1 MAGAQDNEVRRAAR
15 PLDASR
21 LHRFSHLVGRSN
33 ERPERE
39 FAYWFEAH
47 LPDGQIALRRP
58 GSEQRFTG
66 RVSEFQNYGDLLQER
81 VSPALDAAPERDVQQ
96 IRERMVADLDW
107 QWDTHGLVEEGN
119 QSLANFV
126 DPNLMK
132 ASPEIL
138 DQVFRRDV
146 ETN

>member
-1 MAGAQDNEVRRAAR
+1 MASARDSGERWAAR
-15 PLDASR
+15 PLDPSR

-33 ERPERE
+33 ERPERD
-39 FAYWFEAH
+39 FAYWFECH
-47 LPDGQIALRRP
+47 LADGQIALRRP

-66 RVSEFQNYGDLLQER
+66 PVSNFLDYGDLLQER
-81 VSPALDAAPERDVQQ
+81 VNPALDAAPESDVRQ

-119 QSLANFV
+119 QALANFV

-138 DQVFRRDV
+138 EQVFRRDV
-146 ETN
+146 QTN

>member
-1 MAGAQDNEVRRAAR
+1 MASTRDTAERWAAR
-15 PLDASR
+15 PLDPSR

-39 FAYWFEAH
+39 FAYWFESH

-58 GSEQRFTG
+58 GSEERFTG
-66 RVSEFQNYGDLLQER
+66 QLSDFRDYGDLLQER
-81 VSPALDAAPERDVQQ
+81 VNPALDAALGSEVHR

-119 QSLANFV
+119 QALANFV

-138 DQVFRRDV
+138 EEVFRRRVD
-146 ETN
+146 TN

>member
-1 MAGAQDNEVRRAAR
+1 MKWAAR
-15 PLDASR
+15 PLEAGR

-33 ERPERE
+33 ERPEQE
-39 FAYWFEAH
+39 FAYWFEGH

-58 GSEQRFTG
+58 GSDRRFTG
-66 RVSEFQNYGDLLQER
+66 QVSNFLSYGELLQER
-81 VSPALDAAPERDVQQ
+81 INPTLDSAPEGEVHQT
-96 IRERMVADLDW
+96 RERMVADLDW

-132 ASPEIL
+132 ASPETL
-138 DQVFRRDV
+138 TQVFRPASER
-146 ETN
+146 N

>member
-1 MAGAQDNEVRRAAR
+1 MASSPDSGEKWAAR

-39 FAYWFEAH
+39 FAYWFECH

-66 RVSEFQNYGDLLQER
+66 RLSDFQNCGDLLQER
-81 VSPALDAAPERDVQQ
+81 VNPALDAAPERDVHL

-119 QSLANFV
+119 QALANFV

-138 DQVFRRDV
+138 EQVFRRDA
-146 ETN
+146 EIN

>member
-1 MAGAQDNEVRRAAR
+1 VTDFR
-15 PLDASR
+15 D
-21 LHRFSHLVGRSN
+21 
-33 ERPERE
+33 
-39 FAYWFEAH
+39 
-47 LPDGQIALRRP
+47 
-58 GSEQRFTG
+58 
-66 RVSEFQNYGDLLQER
+66 YGDLLQER
-81 VSPALDAAPERDVQQ
+81 VNPALDAAPESDVHR

-138 DQVFRRDV
+138 AEVFRHNSER
-146 ETN
+146 N